1 MDAIYC
7 PRCASTHNASG
18 TTTAGTTTVN
28 SIIIDLT
35 SPKNY
40 MRKFNGMA
48 NIYAS
53 SSSVYVIIPVI
64 CLYYSFFLPE
74 ALGDDFILRDAC
86 EKYSPHMEENSISLY
101 KRNSAMN
108 RLHLSG
114 AQALIATLRA
124 YDVDTVFGIPG
135 VHTLP
140 LYDAMQQEPGLRH
153 ILARHEQGAGFMAD
167 GYARISGRPG
177 VVCTITGPGVTNV
190 ATPIADAYSDSIPLL
205 VISTSLPRASKG
217 HYRGELH
224 GLKNQS
230 GMMEALA
237 GWTRAVEYV
246 EEIPSALQ
254 DAFRI
259 MRSGRPRGAYLEIPL
274 DLLET
279 RAEVEIPSPTLTA
292 DELPRPSDSAI
303 KAAARLL
310 GESHHPLI
318 IAGAGVTF
326 ARANE
331 HLARLAELL
340 QAPVLLG
347 GKSHDVL
354 PTDNPLVIPSRGYV
368 PRELQPLIESS
379 DVVLVVGSK
388 LGAQRTNVT
397 VLEGGR
403 LRTLRTNDLGFPLPS
418 QLIHID
424 IDPAE
429 IGHNYPAKVGIAAD
443 ARLALEALLA
453 ALNNYPLNGTART
466 DEIAQIRQALRN
478 RTRRTYGEAVTLLD
492 GLREALPRN
501 GIVVAD
507 MTMSGYASSQYLPVY
522 EPRTFIHPSELCS
535 IGCGLPLALGAQVAA
550 PDRPV
555 VALCGDGGF
564 LLNVGELATAV
575 QEQLPVVTVIFND
588 ATYTAVKSDQQ
599 RRFDSRYIATD
610 LIAPDYVALARS
622 FHASGMRAE
631 DADALRAAVSTA
643 VHNGGPTV
651 IEVPLAD
658 REW

>member
-1 MDAIYC
+1 MKNKQ
-7 PRCASTHNASG
+7 H
-18 TTTAGTTTVN
+18 
-28 SIIIDLT
+28 LT
-35 SPKNY
+35 
-40 MRKFNGMA
+40 
-48 NIYAS
+48 
-53 SSSVYVIIPVI
+53 
-64 CLYYSFFLPE
+64 
-74 ALGDDFILRDAC
+74 
-86 EKYSPHMEENSISLY
+86 
-101 KRNSAMN
+101 
-108 RLHLSG
+108 G
-114 AQALIATLRA
+114 AQAVIATLRA
-124 YDVDTVFGIPG
+124 YNVDTIFGIPG

-140 LYDAMQQEPGLRH
+140 LYDAICQDPGLRH

-190 ATPIADAYSDSIPLL
+190 TTPVADAYADSIPLL

-217 HYRGELH
+217 HFRGELH

-230 GMMEALA
+230 GMMEALT

-246 EEIPSALQ
+246 EEIPTALQ

-279 RAEVEIPSPTLTA
+279 QAEVEIPSPTLTS
-292 DELPRPSDSAI
+292 DELPRPSEASI
-303 KAAARLL
+303 MTAARLL

-326 ARANE
+326 AQANE
-331 HLARLAELL
+331 QLARLAELL

-354 PTDNPLVIPSRGYV
+354 PSDNPLVIPTRGYV
-368 PRELQPLIESS
+368 SKELHSLIESS
-379 DVVLVVGSK
+379 DAVLVVGSK
-388 LGAQRTNVT
+388 LGAQRTNIT
-397 VLEGGR
+397 VLEGGK
-403 LRTLRTNDLGFPLPS
+403 LRTLRTNDLGLPLSP
-418 QLIHID
+418 QLIHVD

-429 IGHNYPAKVGIAAD
+429 IGYNYPARVGIAAD

-453 ALNNYPLNGTART
+453 ALSKYPRHATSRT
-466 DEIAQIRQALRN
+466 DEIGQIRQALRN
-478 RTRRTYGEAVTLLD
+478 RTRRTYGEAVSLLD
-492 GLREALPRN
+492 GLRDGLPRN

-507 MTMSGYASSQYLPVY
+507 MTMLGYASSQYLPVY
-522 EPRTFIHPSELCS
+522 EPRTFIHPSELCA
-535 IGCGLPLALGAQVAA
+535 IGCGLPLALGAQIAG

-575 QEQLPVVTVIFND
+575 QEQLPVITVIFND
-588 ATYTAVKSDQQ
+588 ATYTAVKSDQH

-610 LIAPDYVALARS
+610 LIAPDYVAMAQS
-622 FHASGMRAE
+622 FQATGIRAE
-631 DADALRAAVSTA
+631 GPDALRDAISTA
-643 VHNGGPTV
+643 IHNEGPTV
-651 IEVPLAD
+651 IEVPLPG
-658 REW
+658 RQW